1 MGSVRTGMEP
11 WREPWTPAGEGGGEG
26 ESLEAT
32 ASQPIGSMR
41 SGISYRVRLRWLYYF
56 AFHQLSRHACMLMRP
71 GRPPFGW
78 RPDRCCVAWIKRRR
92 ASAHRP
98 GGSGSAGSRRPRP
111 RALRGCAVRAIRVGT
126 LPLLLRASFRVVC
139 RPPEARAV
147 ECGRG
152 TTCPLLTDRLSSPA
166 CAFVAL
172 GYGWWMCMC
181 YTYTTHSACFGGT
194 AYATSCW
201 MILLHCMQFVYTIS
215 VLRRWYL
222 ECNVPQWCS
231 AWDS

>member
-1 MGSVRTGMEP
+1 M
-11 WREPWTPAGEGGGEG
+11 
-26 ESLEAT
+26 EAT